1 MNFRFTLIW
10 APPVAA
16 LFLTACGAR
25 QALNNIGSAATRA
38 PAPSQ
43 NAMAQTAPPSAP
55 CTYQVSAV
63 ASGPVVMFT
72 VKNNGT
78 QPLEIRRQ
86 DFALLVPGKNRRV
99 IPFNE
104 SVGTLDLQQGPL
116 MPSQTLQGRVIF
128 KDIQT
133 PAGHRLVYKPDEK
146 GTFAIIANPS
156 AKI

>member
-1 MNFRFTLIW
+1 MG
-10 APPVAA
+10 AA

-25 QALNNIGSAATRA
+25 QALSNIGSAATRPPV
-38 PAPSQ
+38 PAP
-43 NAMAQTAPPSAP
+43 NTAPQAAPPTAP

-72 VKNNGT
+72 VKNTGT
-78 QPLEIRRQ
+78 QPLEIKRS
-86 DFALLVPGKNRRV
+86 DFALVVPGKNRRV
-99 IPFNE
+99 IPFND

-128 KDIQT
+128 KDVQT
-133 PAGHRLVYKPDEK
+133 PAGHRLVYKPDDK